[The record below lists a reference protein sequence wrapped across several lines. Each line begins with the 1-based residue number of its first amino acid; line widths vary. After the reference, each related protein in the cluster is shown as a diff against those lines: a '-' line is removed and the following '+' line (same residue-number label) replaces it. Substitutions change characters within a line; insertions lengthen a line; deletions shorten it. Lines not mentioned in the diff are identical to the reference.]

1 MGTRSTMKFI
11 RKGNNKLTPLVSI
24 YRQYD
29 GYVDG
34 VGHELAKWLLDKN
47 IVNGFGI
54 SADRTKLANGFGCL
68 IAQYIRDFKTEP
80 GYLYITDMDD
90 RQEYNYK
97 VIFDNDKYFSGIYN
111 VDDLITI
118 KVDSFPKFEGT
129 PSELLSFK
137 ESEDDDD

>member
-11 RKGNNKLTPLVSI
+11 RKENNKLTPLVSI

-29 GYVDG
+29 GYIDG

-54 SADRTKLANGFGCL
+54 SADITKLANGFGCL

-80 GYLYITDMDD
+80 GYLYITDMDNKE
-90 RQEYNYK
+90 EYNYE
-97 VIFDNDKYFSGIYN
+97 VIFDDDKYFRGIHN

-118 KVDSFPKFEGT
+118 KVDSHPNFKGT

-137 ESEDDDD
+137 ESEED

>member
-24 YRQYD
+24 YRQYN

-34 VGHELAKWLLDKN
+34 VGHELAKYLLSKK
-47 IVNGFGI
+47 IVNGIPINDNSGRI
-54 SADRTKLANGFGCL
+54 ANGFGCL

-80 GYLYITDMDD
+80 GNLYVTDMDD
-90 RQEYNYK
+90 RQEYNYE
-97 VIFDNDKYFSGIYN
+97 VIFDEDKYFDGEYN

-118 KVDSFPKFEGT
+118 KVDSYPNFEGK

-137 ESEDDDD
+137 ESEED

>member
-11 RKGNNKLTPLVSI
+11 RKENNKLTPLVNI

-29 GYVDG
+29 GYIDG
-34 VGHELAKWLLDKN
+34 VGYELAKWLLDKK
-47 IVNGFGI
+47 IVNGWGI
-54 SADRTKLANGFGCL
+54 STDVTKIANGVGCL
-68 IAQYIRDFKTEP
+68 IAQYIKDFKTEP
-80 GYLYITDMDD
+80 GNLYITDMDD

-137 ESEDDDD
+137 ESEDD

>member
-11 RKGNNKLTPLVSI
+11 RKENNKLTPLVSI

-29 GYVDG
+29 GYIDG
-34 VGHELAKWLLDKN
+34 VGHELAKWLLNKEITN
-47 IVNGFGI
+47 GI
-54 SADRTKLANGFGCL
+54 SSNDDLTKIANGFYCL

-80 GYLYITDMDD
+80 GNLYITDMDD
-90 RQEYNYK
+90 KEEYNYE
-97 VIFDNDKYFSGIYN
+97 VIFDDDKYFDGEYN

-118 KVDSFPKFEGT
+118 KVDSYPNFEGK

-137 ESEDDDD
+137 ESEED

>member
-29 GYVDG
+29 GYIDG
-34 VGHELAKWLLDKN
+34 VGHELAKYLLSKK
-47 IVNGFGI
+47 IVNGIPINDNSG
-54 SADRTKLANGFGCL
+54 RMANGFGCL

-80 GYLYITDMDD
+80 GNLYITDMDD
-90 RQEYNYK
+90 KEEYNYE
-97 VIFDNDKYFSGIYN
+97 VIFDDDKYFDGEYN

-118 KVDSFPKFEGT
+118 KVDSYPNFKGT

-137 ESEDDDD
+137 ESEED

>member
-34 VGHELAKWLLDKN
+34 VGHELAKWLLNKEITN
-47 IVNGFGI
+47 GI
-54 SADRTKLANGFGCL
+54 SSNNDLTKIANGFGCL

-80 GYLYITDMDD
+80 GHLYITDMDN
-90 RQEYNYK
+90 RQEYNYE
-97 VIFDNDKYFSGIYN
+97 VIFDDDKYFDGEYN

-118 KVDSFPKFEGT
+118 KVDSHPNFEGK
-129 PSELLSFK
+129 PSELISFK
-137 ESEDDDD
+137 ESDDD

>member
-29 GYVDG
+29 GYIDG
-34 VGHELAKWLLDKN
+34 VGYELAKWLLNKEITN
-47 IVNGFGI
+47 GI
-54 SADRTKLANGFGCL
+54 SSDDDLTKIANGFGCL

-80 GYLYITDMDD
+80 GNLYITDMDD
-90 RQEYNYK
+90 REEYNYE
-97 VIFDNDKYFSGIYN
+97 VIFDDDKYFDGEYN

-118 KVDSFPKFEGT
+118 KVDSYPNFEGK

>member
-29 GYVDG
+29 GYIDG
-34 VGHELAKWLLDKN
+34 VGHELAKWLLNKE
-47 IVNGFGI
+47 IINGI
-54 SADRTKLANGFGCL
+54 ASNNDLTKLANGFECL
-68 IAQYIRDFKTEP
+68 IAQYIRDFKTKP
-80 GYLYITDMDD
+80 GNLYITDMDD
-90 RQEYNYK
+90 RQEYNYE
-97 VIFDNDKYFSGIYN
+97 VIFDDDKYFRGIYN

-118 KVDSFPKFEGT
+118 KVDSHPNFKGT

>member
-54 SADRTKLANGFGCL
+54 SADITKLANGFGCL

-80 GYLYITDMDD
+80 GYLYITDMDNKG
-90 RQEYNYK
+90 EYNYE
-97 VIFDNDKYFSGIYN
+97 VIFDDDKYFRGIHN

-118 KVDSFPKFEGT
+118 KVDSYPNFKGT

>member
-54 SADRTKLANGFGCL
+54 SADITKLANGFGCL

-80 GYLYITDMDD
+80 GYLYITDMDNKE
-90 RQEYNYK
+90 EYNYE
-97 VIFDNDKYFSGIYN
+97 VIFDEDKYFDGEYN
-111 VDDLITI
+111 VDNLITI
-118 KVDSFPKFEGT
+118 KVDSYPNFKGT

>member
-29 GYVDG
+29 GYIDG
-34 VGHELAKWLLDKN
+34 VGHELAKYLLSKK
-47 IVNGFGI
+47 IVNGIPINDNSGRI
-54 SADRTKLANGFGCL
+54 ANGFGCL

-80 GYLYITDMDD
+80 GNLYITDMDD
-90 RQEYNYK
+90 KEEYNYE
-97 VIFDNDKYFSGIYN
+97 VIFDEDKYFDGEYN
-111 VDDLITI
+111 VDNLITI
-118 KVDSFPKFEGT
+118 KVDSYPNFKGT

>member
-34 VGHELAKWLLDKN
+34 VGHELAKYLLSKK
-47 IVNGFGI
+47 IVNGIPINDNSGRI
-54 SADRTKLANGFGCL
+54 ANGFGCL

-80 GYLYITDMDD
+80 GNLYITDMDD
-90 RQEYNYK
+90 KEEYNYE
-97 VIFDNDKYFSGIYN
+97 VIFDDDKYFDGEYN
-111 VDDLITI
+111 VDNLITI
-118 KVDSFPKFEGT
+118 KVDSYPNFKGT

>member
-11 RKGNNKLTPLVSI
+11 RKENNKLIPLVNI

-29 GYVDG
+29 GYIDG

-54 SADRTKLANGFGCL
+54 SADITKLANGFGCL

-80 GYLYITDMDD
+80 GYLYITDMDNKE
-90 RQEYNYK
+90 EYNYE
-97 VIFDNDKYFSGIYN
+97 VIFDDDKYFDGEYN
-111 VDDLITI
+111 VDNLITI
-118 KVDSFPKFEGT
+118 KVDSYPNFKGT

>member
-54 SADRTKLANGFGCL
+54 SADRTKLANGFECL

-90 RQEYNYK
+90 KEEYNYE
-97 VIFDNDKYFSGIYN
+97 VIFDDDKYFRGIHN

-118 KVDSFPKFEGT
+118 KVDSYPNFKGT

>member
-47 IVNGFGI
+47 IVNGIPINDNSGRI
-54 SADRTKLANGFGCL
+54 ANGFGCL

-80 GYLYITDMDD
+80 GNLYITDMDD
-90 RQEYNYK
+90 KEEYNYE
-97 VIFDNDKYFSGIYN
+97 VIFDDDKYFDGEYN
-111 VDDLITI
+111 VDNLITI
-118 KVDSFPKFEGT
+118 KVDSYPNFKGT

>member
-11 RKGNNKLTPLVSI
+11 RKENNKLTSLVSI

-29 GYVDG
+29 GYIDG
-34 VGHELAKWLLDKN
+34 VGHELAKYLLSKK
-47 IVNGFGI
+47 IVNGIPINDNSGRI
-54 SADRTKLANGFGCL
+54 ANGFGCL

-80 GYLYITDMDD
+80 GNLYITDMDD
-90 RQEYNYK
+90 KEEYNYE
-97 VIFDNDKYFSGIYN
+97 VIFDDDKYFDGEYN

-118 KVDSFPKFEGT
+118 KVDSYPNFEGK

-137 ESEDDDD
+137 ESEED

>member
-54 SADRTKLANGFGCL
+54 SADITKLANGFGCL

-80 GYLYITDMDD
+80 GYLYITDMDNKE
-90 RQEYNYK
+90 EYNYE
-97 VIFDNDKYFSGIYN
+97 VIFDDDKYFRGIHN

-118 KVDSFPKFEGT
+118 KVDSYPNFEGK

-137 ESEDDDD
+137 ESEED

>member
-80 GYLYITDMDD
+80 GYLYITDMDNKE
-90 RQEYNYK
+90 EYNYE
-97 VIFDNDKYFSGIYN
+97 VIFDDDKYFRGIHN

-118 KVDSFPKFEGT
+118 KVDSHPNFEGN

-137 ESEDDDD
+137 ESEED

>member
-11 RKGNNKLTPLVSI
+11 RKENNKLTPLVSI

-29 GYVDG
+29 GYIDG
-34 VGHELAKWLLDKN
+34 VGHELAKWLLGKN

-80 GYLYITDMDD
+80 GNLYITDMDD

-97 VIFDNDKYFSGIYN
+97 VIFDNDKYFSGIYD

>member
-11 RKGNNKLTPLVSI
+11 RKENNKLTSLVSI

-29 GYVDG
+29 GYIDG
-34 VGHELAKWLLDKN
+34 VGHELAKYLLSKK
-47 IVNGFGI
+47 IVNGIPINDNSGRI
-54 SADRTKLANGFGCL
+54 ANGFGCL

-80 GYLYITDMDD
+80 GNLYITDMDD
-90 RQEYNYK
+90 KEEYNYE
-97 VIFDNDKYFSGIYN
+97 VIFDDDKYFDGEYN
-111 VDDLITI
+111 VDNLITI
-118 KVDSFPKFEGT
+118 KVDSYPNFKGT

>member
-34 VGHELAKWLLDKN
+34 VGHELAKWLLNKEITN
-47 IVNGFGI
+47 GI
-54 SADRTKLANGFGCL
+54 SSNDDLTKIANGFDCL

-80 GYLYITDMDD
+80 GNLYITDMDD
-90 RQEYNYK
+90 KEEYNYE
-97 VIFDNDKYFSGIYN
+97 VIFDENKYFDGEYN

-118 KVDSFPKFEGT
+118 KVDSYPNFEGK

>member
-11 RKGNNKLTPLVSI
+11 RKENNKLTPLVSI

-29 GYVDG
+29 GYIDG
-34 VGHELAKWLLDKN
+34 VGHELAKYLLSKK
-47 IVNGFGI
+47 IVNGIPINDNSGRI
-54 SADRTKLANGFGCL
+54 ANGFGCL

-80 GYLYITDMDD
+80 GNLYITDMDD
-90 RQEYNYK
+90 KEEYNYE
-97 VIFDNDKYFSGIYN
+97 VIFDDDKYFDGEYN

-118 KVDSFPKFEGT
+118 KVDSYPNFKGT